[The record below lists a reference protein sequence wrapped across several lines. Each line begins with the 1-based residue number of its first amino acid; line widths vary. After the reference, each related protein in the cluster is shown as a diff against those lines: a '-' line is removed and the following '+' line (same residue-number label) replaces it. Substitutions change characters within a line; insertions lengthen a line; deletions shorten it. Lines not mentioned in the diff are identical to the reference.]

1 MPDFK
6 GRKDFPEVA
15 DNKIKIGDYSGSNRL
30 AVTDIY
36 SPKSEPELRDQM
48 MEPVK
53 GKTNNYDSP
62 VLSQQ
67 PVIVL
72 SDMEAE
78 AALMDAIDGYV
89 AKQGDSRSDI
99 EEGFGEP
106 KQKPPR
112 EPHPSL
118 AHEKDAAPKRKRVPR
133 RNREAQDFQNADFEK
148 KIPVPQGALKDTPA
162 GGAAPASPAFG
173 QPRAG
178 GAEDKRAAFQSPA
191 APSQGSAPKPPAT
204 AASTQTHAKLTGA
217 GDIPGRKNPDG
228 TYTGGARRRPSPTT
242 GTPWGSGP
250 GGAPGVGEPGY
261 SAFNQPGGAGGQK
274 TTPGSGLDQG
284 PSGPG
289 MGQRAAEA
297 GRAGRSAGRRGF
309 NTIRRGIGGAI
320 SDVAQAGKVGVQQG
334 IRQGK
339 EGAYEQGP
347 EAEARRE
354 EQWGKMTKNPLT
366 RAAAS
371 VARGSSKMPGVRRAA
386 KALGFGRT
394 GAEERAM
401 ERRMEYADDDD
412 LTKEMMLSDIVN
424 ELESY
429 LTEEQP
435 NNSMVEQQLTKGN
448 ISKMMRNTEDKA
460 PKDWKYHV

>member
-15 DNKIKIGDYSGSNRL
+15 DAKIKIGDYSGTNRL
-30 AVTDIY
+30 SVTDIY
-36 SPKSEPELRDQM
+36 SPKAEPELRDQI

-62 VLSQQ
+62 ILSQQ

-72 SDMEAE
+72 SDMNAE
-78 AALMDAIDGYV
+78 AALMNAIDGYV
-89 AKQGDSRSDI
+89 AKQGDSFSDV
-99 EEGFGEP
+99 EEKFGEP
-106 KQKPPR
+106 KQKEPR
-112 EPHPSL
+112 EEHPSRR
-118 AHEKDAAPKRKRVPR
+118 HEKEPAPKRKRNPQ
-133 RNREAQDFQNADFEK
+133 RNKAATDFQNADFEK
-148 KIPVPQGALKDTPA
+148 KIPVPQGPLTDTPA

-191 APSQGSAPKPPAT
+191 APSQGSAPKPPSGVLRQPSGEPKWSAT
-204 AASTQTHAKLTGA
+204 IGK
-217 GDIPGRKNPDG
+217 PGSAP
-228 TYTGGARRRPSPTT
+228 P
-242 GTPWGSGP
+242 GTP
-250 GGAPGVGEPGY
+250 GGLPKPPAPRY
-261 SAFNQPGGAGGQK
+261 SAFDQPGGGAGGPQK
-274 TTPGSGLDQG
+274 TTPGAGLDQG

-412 LTKEMMLSDIVN
+412 LTKEMMLSDILN

>member
-15 DNKIKIGDYSGSNRL
+15 DAKIKIGDYSGTNRL
-30 AVTDIY
+30 SVTDIY
-36 SPKSEPELRDQM
+36 SPKAEPELRDQM

-72 SDMEAE
+72 SDMGAE
-78 AALMDAIDGYV
+78 AALMNAIDGYV
-89 AKQGDSRSDI
+89 AKQGDSFSDV

-106 KQKPPR
+106 KRKEPR
-112 EPHPSL
+112 EEHPSRR
-118 AHEKDAAPKRKRVPR
+118 HEKEPAPKRKRNPQ
-133 RNREAQDFQNADFEK
+133 RNKAATDFQNADFEK
-148 KIPVPQGALKDTPA
+148 KIPVPQGPLTDTPA

-191 APSQGSAPKPPAT
+191 G
-204 AASTQTHAKLTGA
+204 
-217 GDIPGRKNPDG
+217 
-228 TYTGGARRRPSPTT
+228 GGASQATPPKSPS
-242 GTPWGSGP
+242 
-250 GGAPGVGEPGY
+250 GVLRQPSGEP
-261 SAFNQPGGAGGQK
+261 NQPGGAGGTK
-274 TTPGSGLDQG
+274 TTPGPGFDE
-284 PSGPG
+284 GPG
-289 MGQRAAEA
+289 MGERAAGA
-297 GRAGRSAGRRGF
+297 GRAAAAAGQAAAGAGARGAGRGIQ
-309 NTIRRGIGGAI
+309 TTRRGVGGLL
-320 SDVAQAGKVGVQQG
+320 SDLGQAAKVGVEQG
-334 IRQGK
+334 IRTGK

-371 VARGSSKMPGVRRAA
+371 VARGSAKMPGVRRAA

-412 LTKEMMLSDIVN
+412 LTKEMMLSDILN